1 MVFMPDGRKLR
12 HDVLEAYRL
21 SAIKLHQE
29 GVSVPI
35 LAKSFGVGRQAV
47 YKWLQKFRQQGRK
60 SLHATTGS
68 GRPPIL
74 NESCFSEL
82 KNLLKKPA
90 TKLGY
95 TTDLWSG
102 PRVEHLIRKQF
113 KIAYHAKHIPRLLRR
128 LGLCMKF
135 PERRALE
142 QDPKKLRLWKKERL
156 PEILEWAR
164 KHKALVFY
172 ADESLIS
179 LIPYVGKTWTFPK
192 LKPVARVSGRRGQHI
207 GVTGAVS
214 QHGRFLFELTAD
226 RENFTARVFL
236 RFVRKMRREYP
247 GRNIALIVDGASVH
261 TAKRVKVFQEEN
273 KSWLR
278 LEILPAYSPE
288 LNPSEK
294 IWRFTKTKQL
304 NGSTC
309 RDKKELR
316 KKSISALRS
325 LKKDSKRIT
334 SFFMP

>member
-1 MVFMPDGRKLR
+1 MPDGRKLP

-29 GVSVPI
+29 GVSVPV
-35 LAKSFGVGRQAV
+35 LAKSFGVGRPAV
-47 YKWLQKFRQQGRK
+47 YKWLQKFKQQGRK

-82 KNLLKKPA
+82 KTLLKKPA

-102 PRVEHLIRKQF
+102 PRVEHLIRKRF

-142 QDPKKLRLWKKERL
+142 QDPKELRLWKRERL
-156 PEILEWAR
+156 PAILEWAR
-164 KHKALVFY
+164 KHKSLVFY

-192 LKPVARVSGRRGQHI
+192 IKPIARVSGRRGQHI
-207 GVTGAVS
+207 GVTGAVT
-214 QHGRFLFELTAD
+214 QQGRFLFELTQD
-226 RENFTARVFL
+226 KENFTARVFL

-247 GRNIALIVDGASVH
+247 GRNIALIADGAPVH
-261 TAKRVKVFQEEN
+261 TANIVKAFKEEN
-273 KSWLR
+273 KSWLL

-334 SFFMP
+334 SFFVS

>member
-1 MVFMPDGRKLR
+1 MPDGRKIS

-21 SAIKLHQE
+21 SAITLHHK
-29 GVSVPI
+29 GVSVPV
-35 LAKSFGVGRQAV
+35 LAKSFRVGRQAV
-47 YKWLQKFRQQGRK
+47 YKWLQKFKREGRK

-68 GRPPIL
+68 GRPPSL
-74 NESCFSEL
+74 NETCFVEL
-82 KNLLKKPA
+82 KRLLKKPA
-90 TKLGY
+90 TALGY

-102 PRVEHLIRKQF
+102 PRVAHLIRKRF
-113 KIAYHAKHIPRLLRR
+113 KITYHAKHIPRLLRR

-142 QDPKKLRLWKKERL
+142 QDPKALRLWKRTRL
-156 PEILEWAR
+156 PAILEWAR

-179 LIPYVGKTWTFPK
+179 LIPYVGKTWTFPT
-192 LKPVARVSGRRGQHI
+192 LKPIARVSGRRGQHI
-207 GVTGAVS
+207 GVTGAVT
-214 QHGRFLFELTAD
+214 QQGRLLFELTQD
-226 RENFTARVFL
+226 KENFTARVFL
-236 RFVRKMRREYP
+236 RFVRKMMREYP
-247 GRNIALIVDGASVH
+247 NRTIVLIVDGAPVH
-261 TAKRVKVFQEEN
+261 TAKKVTLFQKEN
-273 KSWLR
+273 KGRLR

-316 KKSISALRS
+316 KKSLSALRS
-325 LKKDSKRIT
+325 LKKDPKKIT
-334 SFFMP
+334 SFFINLK

>member
-1 MVFMPDGRKLR
+1 MPDGRKLS

-21 SAIKLHQE
+21 SSIKLHQE
-29 GVSVPI
+29 GVPVAV
-35 LAKSFGVGRQAV
+35 LAKSFGVGCAAV
-47 YKWLQKFRQQGRK
+47 YKWIQKFKQQGK
-60 SLHATTGS
+60 QSLYSTTGS

-74 NESCFSEL
+74 NETYFSGLKTLL
-82 KNLLKKPA
+82 KNPA
-90 TKLGY
+90 TALGY

-102 PRVEHLIRKQF
+102 PRVGHLIRKRF
-113 KIAYHAKHIPRLLRR
+113 KISYHAKHIPRLLRR

-142 QDPKKLRLWKKERL
+142 QDPKALRLWKKIRF
-156 PEILEWAR
+156 PDILKWAR

-192 LKPVARVSGRRGQHI
+192 IKPIARVSGKRGQHI
-207 GVTGAVS
+207 GVTGAVT
-214 QHGRFLFELTAD
+214 QHGRLLFELTAD
-226 RENFTARVFL
+226 QENFTARVFL
-236 RFVRKMRREYP
+236 RFVRKIRREYS
-247 GRNIALIVDGASVH
+247 GRNIALIVDGAPVH

-316 KKSISALRS
+316 KKSVSARRS

-334 SFFMP
+334 SFFIS

>member
-1 MVFMPDGRKLR
+1 MPDGRKLP

-21 SAIKLHQE
+21 SAINLHRE
-29 GVSVPI
+29 GVSVPV

-47 YKWLQKFRQQGRK
+47 YKWLQKFKQQGRK
-60 SLHATTGS
+60 SLHATVGN

-74 NESCFSEL
+74 NESYFSEL
-82 KNLLKKPA
+82 KALLKRPA

-102 PRVEHLIRKQF
+102 PRVEHLIRKRF
-113 KIAYHAKHIPRLLRR
+113 KITYHAKHIPRLLRR

-142 QDPKKLRLWKKERL
+142 QDPQELRLWKQERL
-156 PEILEWAR
+156 PDILTWAR

-192 LKPVARVSGRRGQHI
+192 LTPIARVSGRRGQHI

-214 QHGRFLFELTAD
+214 QHGRFLFELTKD
-226 RENFTARVFL
+226 KENFTARVFL

-247 GRNIALIVDGASVH
+247 GRNIALIVDGAPVH
-261 TAKRVKVFQEEN
+261 TANRVKAFKEEN
-273 KSWLR
+273 NSWLL

-316 KKSISALRS
+316 KKSISALQS

-334 SFFMP
+334 SFFAS

>member
-1 MVFMPDGRKLR
+1 MPDGRKLS

-21 SAIKLHQE
+21 SAIKLHRE
-29 GVSVPI
+29 GVLVPI
-35 LAKSFGVGRQAV
+35 LAKSFGVGPQAV
-47 YKWLQKFRQQGRK
+47 YKWLQKYKRQGNK
-60 SLHATTGS
+60 GLHAVKGS

-74 NESCFSEL
+74 NESYFSEL
-82 KNLLKKPA
+82 KTLLKKPA

-102 PRVEHLIRKQF
+102 PRVGHLIRKRF

-142 QDPKKLRLWKKERL
+142 QDPKALRLWKKKRF
-156 PEILEWAR
+156 PDILEWAR

-172 ADESLIS
+172 GDESLIS

-192 LKPVARVSGRRGQHI
+192 LKPIARVSGRRGQHI
-207 GVTGAVS
+207 GVTGAVN
-214 QHGRFLFELTAD
+214 QQGRLLFELTAD
-226 RENFTARVFL
+226 QENFTTRVFL
-236 RFVRKMRREYP
+236 RFVRKMKREYP
-247 GRNIALIVDGASVH
+247 NRKIALIVDGAPVH
-261 TAKRVKVFQEEN
+261 TSKKVKVFQEEN

-294 IWRFTKTKQL
+294 IWRFTKTKQM

-309 RDKKELR
+309 LDKKELR
-316 KKSISALRS
+316 KKSLSALRS
-325 LKKDSKRIT
+325 LKKDSKKIA
-334 SFFMP
+334 SFFVS

>member
-1 MVFMPDGRKLR
+1 MPDGRELR

-21 SAIKLHQE
+21 SAVKLHRE
-29 GVSVPI
+29 GVSVPV
-35 LAKSFGVGRQAV
+35 LAKSFGVGRPAV
-47 YKWLQKFRQQGRK
+47 YKWLQKFKQKGRK
-60 SLHATTGS
+60 SLQATTGS

-74 NESCFSEL
+74 NESCFSAL

-90 TKLGY
+90 TRLGY

-128 LGLCMKF
+128 LGLYLKF

-142 QDPKKLRLWKKERL
+142 QDPKELRLWKKERL
-156 PEILEWAR
+156 PDILGWAR

-192 LKPVARVSGRRGQHI
+192 LKPIARVSGRRGQHI
-207 GVTGAVS
+207 GVTGAVT
-214 QHGRFLFELTAD
+214 QQGRFLFELTQD
-226 RENFTARVFL
+226 KENFTARVFL
-236 RFVRKMRREYP
+236 RFVRKMGREYP
-247 GRNIALIVDGASVH
+247 SRNIALIVDGAPVH
-261 TAKRVKVFQEEN
+261 TAKRVKAFKEEN

-334 SFFMP
+334 SFFVS

>member
-1 MVFMPDGRKLR
+1 MSDGRKLS

-29 GVSVPI
+29 GVAVPV

-47 YKWLQKFRQQGRK
+47 YKWLQKFKRQGRK
-60 SLHATTGS
+60 SLYAVTGN

-74 NESCFSEL
+74 NESYFSEL
-82 KNLLKKPA
+82 KTLLKKPA

-102 PRVEHLIRKQF
+102 PRVEHLIRKRF
-113 KIAYHAKHIPRLLRR
+113 KITYHAKHIPRLLRR
-128 LGLCMKF
+128 LGLGMKF

-142 QDPKKLRLWKKERL
+142 QDPKALRLWKKKRL
-156 PEILEWAR
+156 PDILEWAK

-192 LKPVARVSGRRGQHI
+192 LKPIARVSGRRGQHI

-214 QHGRFLFELTAD
+214 QHGRFLFELTANQ
-226 RENFTARVFL
+226 ENFTARVFL

-247 GRNIALIVDGASVH
+247 GRNIALIVDGAPVH
-261 TAKRVKVFQEEN
+261 TAKRVKAFQEEN

-334 SFFMP
+334 SFFVS